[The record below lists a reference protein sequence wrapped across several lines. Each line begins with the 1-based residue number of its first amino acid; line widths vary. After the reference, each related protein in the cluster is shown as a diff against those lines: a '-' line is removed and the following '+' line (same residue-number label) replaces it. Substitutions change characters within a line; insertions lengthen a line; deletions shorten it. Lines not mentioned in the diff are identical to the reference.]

1 MHRNRPRS
9 ASAKPTSLLP
19 NRNSSE
25 IGWLVFRRRNKIRRA
40 YENNL
45 FASEDLG
52 VVEFMSLKPP
62 GESVTMKVTRS
73 LPGSRAATASIAVDD
88 DFHITVEGKYRGDV
102 ETNYLIDTNKANQLL
117 DAIAGAAK
125 SSKRTRITFDG
136 YSFHSAAVRVRGSV
150 GRSSRPALESNEF
163 KIGHRRTDPPP
174 VRTVRYIRWI
184 AQADR
189 SRAAPIAARDARLA
203 DNDQP
208 RPFISRS
215 PLENPSTRRISD
227 IPSSPDQAPV

>member
-1 MHRNRPRS
+1 MNTRNGCLLLRAQKTQQIMLMNIAEARFVAAAVVRCIVK
-9 ASAKPTSLLP
+9 ASVGVGKADEFVTKQKFF
-19 NRNSSE
+19 
-25 IGWLVFRRRNKIRRA
+25 GDWLVKSSGDGTRYAGCNL
-40 YENNL
+40 ENNL

-136 YSFHSAAVRVRGSV
+136 TVSTLPLSGFEE
-150 GRSSRPALESNEF
+150 ALAQF
-163 KIGHRRTDPPP
+163 KACLGK
-174 VRTVRYIRWI
+174 
-184 AQADR
+184 
-189 SRAAPIAARDARLA
+189 
-203 DNDQP
+203 
-208 RPFISRS
+208 
-215 PLENPSTRRISD
+215 
-227 IPSSPDQAPV
+227 